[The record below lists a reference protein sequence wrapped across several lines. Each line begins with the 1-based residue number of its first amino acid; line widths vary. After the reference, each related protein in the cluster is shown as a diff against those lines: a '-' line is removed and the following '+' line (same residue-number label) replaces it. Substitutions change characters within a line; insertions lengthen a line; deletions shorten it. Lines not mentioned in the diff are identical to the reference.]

1 MRRNIDCTG
10 ININKKFGL
19 SAEADLVVLVPFDV
33 QKYLTTK
40 KKKKNLEYFHK
51 RCIFTMQLLRKCSRS
66 AYTLQYDIEFISG
79 RCLNCS

>member
-40 KKKKNLEYFHK
+40 KKILNISINAVYL
-51 RCIFTMQLLRKCSRS
+51 QCS
-66 AYTLQYDIEFISG
+66 Y
-79 RCLNCS
+79 

>member
-19 SAEADLVVLVPFDV
+19 SAEADLVVSVPFDV
-33 QKYLTTK
+33 QKYLTT

-51 RCIFTMQLLRKCSRS
+51 RCIFTMQVLRKCSRS
-66 AYTLQYDIEFISG
+66 AYTLQNDIELISG

>member
-19 SAEADLVVLVPFDV
+19 SAEADLVVSVPFDV

-40 KKKKNLEYFHK
+40 KKKILNISINAVYL
-51 RCIFTMQLLRKCSRS
+51 QCS
-66 AYTLQYDIEFISG
+66 Y
-79 RCLNCS
+79 

>member
-40 KKKKNLEYFHK
+40 KKKILNISINAVYL
-51 RCIFTMQLLRKCSRS
+51 QCS
-66 AYTLQYDIEFISG
+66 Y
-79 RCLNCS
+79 